1 MGEEAHEIRTL
12 TKLSRYR
19 IFAPTRPDNFT
30 SSTNSIGA
38 RVESYHG
45 TYLYHEFDF
54 FKTSTIYISTK
65 HEPKTPWGINLPL
78 PLPLPALIQCHVVYP
93 NTKLSSINRLYTKSP
108 PASPL
113 SPLTTPPFPTPAPSI
128 PFQPCTTTTSHLHL
142 LPAPP
147 KFPSTTRRCFP
158 SQLLGLS
165 LWRCTVMPLYWW
177 RAARL
182 WKAEDMSRSSR
193 LRFVFSVWR
202 DGGSVGWRGCC

>member
-1 MGEEAHEIRTL
+1 MAHIFTMSL
-12 TKLSRYR
+12 ISSKHQPYTYQLNTKQKHHGVSISLSL
-19 IFAPTRPDNFT
+19 
-30 SSTNSIGA
+30 SLS
-38 RVESYHG
+38 
-45 TYLYHEFDF
+45 
-54 FKTSTIYISTK
+54 
-65 HEPKTPWGINLPL
+65 LPL
-78 PLPLPALIQCHVVYP
+78 FSVMSYIPKHR
-93 NTKLSSINRLYTKSP
+93 INRLYTKSP

-158 SQLLGLS
+158 NQLLGVS

>member
-1 MGEEAHEIRTL
+1 MGYQ
-12 TKLSRYR
+12 SPSPSPSPCPYSVSCR
-19 IFAPTRPDNFT
+19 ISQNIV
-30 SSTNSIGA
+30 STAFIQM
-38 RVESYHG
+38 
-45 TYLYHEFDF
+45 
-54 FKTSTIYISTK
+54 
-65 HEPKTPWGINLPL
+65 NLHPPL
-78 PLPLPALIQCHVVYP
+78 PPLPFLP
-93 NTKLSSINRLYTKSP
+93 SSP
-108 PASPL
+108 PHHPISPPPPPPPP
-113 SPLTTPPFPTPAPSI
+113 PLHTI
-128 PFQPCTTTTSHLHL
+128 PTSHLHL

-158 SQLLGLS
+158 NQLLGVS

>member
-1 MGEEAHEIRTL
+1 MAHIFTMSL
-12 TKLSRYR
+12 ISSKHQPYTYQLNTNQKHHGVSISLSL
-19 IFAPTRPDNFT
+19 
-30 SSTNSIGA
+30 SLS
-38 RVESYHG
+38 
-45 TYLYHEFDF
+45 
-54 FKTSTIYISTK
+54 
-65 HEPKTPWGINLPL
+65 LPL
-78 PLPLPALIQCHVVYP
+78 FSVMSYIPKHR
-93 NTKLSSINRLYTKSP
+93 INRLYTKSP
-108 PASPL
+108 PSPPPSPFPSIL
-113 SPLTTPPFPTPAPSI
+113 SPPPPHFPPPPPPPPPLHTI
-128 PFQPCTTTTSHLHL
+128 PTSHLHL

-158 SQLLGLS
+158 NQLLGVS